1 MWLQD
6 GPGRVWDGGPTAPL
20 KGSYCPAP
28 PPSGTINYGP
38 QSTALSKIKST
49 LQSPLPKAHT
59 TYPPPSL
66 LGRTDPP
73 PPTLLVSSGFFNEA
87 KLSTEQ
93 FFLKECSLQGRKG
106 KGNQRCFHPISL
118 YPFKLSPGDLRS
130 GRLLYE
136 SPPLTLH
143 FYPKG

>member
-59 TYPPPSL
+59 TYPPPFPSWQD
-66 LGRTDPP
+66 RPP
-73 PPTLLVSSGFFNEA
+73 PLQPFSCLLAFLMKPNWAQSNFFKRMFSAGEKGKRKSKVFSSHFP
-87 KLSTEQ
+87 L
-93 FFLKECSLQGRKG
+93 SLQTFTGG
-106 KGNQRCFHPISL
+106 FEIWEAFVWVSTTH
-118 YPFKLSPGDLRS
+118 
-130 GRLLYE
+130 
-136 SPPLTLH
+136 PPLLS
-143 FYPKG
+143 